1 MVMISTT
8 IETRRDEE
16 TAALMREA
24 TAAKNVR
31 DWPRAIDCLQRA
43 KMRMG
48 SGHTIDAWLR
58 LPVFLQQA
66 GRFSE
71 AMAEFAWLVE
81 RVNAR
86 DQRLIGDGGPYFMQR
101 LMAVCLA
108 HIYDKMRLAC
118 KREKLPEQ
126 AERYAG
132 MKDEQ
137 DDLAD
142 KLERL
147 VEKERKAERAAY
159 ERKRRDRKER
169 LNKGG

>member
-1 MVMISTT
+1 MINIT

-24 TAAKNVR
+24 TAAKNVG

-71 AMAEFAWLVE
+71 AMTEFAWLIE

-86 DQRLIGDGGPYFMQR
+86 DPRLIFNGGPYLVQR
-101 LMAVCLA
+101 QVATCLA

-126 AERYAG
+126 AERYAS

-142 KLERL
+142 KLERQ
-147 VEKERKAERAAY
+147 VEKERKSERAAY
-159 ERKRRDRKER
+159 ERKRLARKSS
-169 LNKGG
+169 